1 MPYAI
6 IIGIF
11 LGLLIVKFVGF
22 ILMGIIKILGW
33 AVFLCFI
40 LLTKIVRFVKRQLV
54 TQKPHHSG

>member
-54 TQKPHHSG
+54 TQKLHHST

>member
-54 TQKPHHSG
+54 IQKPHHSG